1 MNRVFRDRLESAGLV
16 LSLEEVMRTFVGN
29 TRDGCI
35 ALAGHM
41 LGRPLPA
48 DFGKKW
54 DAAVYAA
61 LREVKPVD
69 GVPELLASMKGPF
82 CVASNGEAKRMV
94 LALDAAGLMP
104 WVRGK
109 LFSAAEVALPKPAP
123 DLFIHAARRMGCTP
137 TDCVVIEDT
146 PTGVKAGVAAGMKVF
161 GYAGAPYADAKG
173 LRAAGATTFTVM
185 SQLPALLERA

>member
-1 MNRVFRDRLESAGLV
+1 MFRDRLESAGLV

-35 ALAGHM
+35 ALAGQM
-41 LGRPLPA
+41 LGRPLPT

-54 DAAVYAA
+54 DAALHAA
-61 LREVKPVD
+61 LRAEVKPVA
-69 GVPELLASMKGPF
+69 GVPELLASMKVAF
-82 CVASNGEAKRMV
+82 CVASNGEPKRMA

-123 DLFIHAARRMGCTP
+123 DLFLHAARRMGRAP
-137 TDCVVIEDT
+137 ADCVVVEDT
-146 PTGVKAGVAAGMKVF
+146 ATGVKAGVAAGMKVF
-161 GYAGAPYADAKG
+161 GYAGAPHADA
-173 LRAAGATTFTVM
+173 RSMRDAGATTFNAM
-185 SQLPALLERA
+185 SELQALLDRA